1 MVRALDREPAPR
13 RLQSG
18 VVVGIALLISAPFL
32 IWIPDSSDP
41 AASLGLALQTLVGL
55 VASTRLWANGTL
67 DGLVSWIARQI
78 GRGRSRIL
86 GPLDGR
92 VLSMFIATFSFIA
105 VRHLAETIWAIT
117 PPGPLGFAVAIPVLM
132 IFACTALLLLLS
144 MLMFV
149 AVVISPLE
157 PLPEGEAMT
166 GLQAR
171 LTETRWFWPLLIPV
185 FVIGGLLQH

>member
-1 MVRALDREPAPR
+1 MVRALDRAPAPR

-18 VVVGIALLISAPFL
+18 IVVGIALLISAPFL

-41 AASLGLALQTLVGL
+41 AASVGLALQTLGGL
-55 VASTRLWANGTL
+55 VATVHLWANGTI

-78 GRGRSRIL
+78 GRGRSRVL
-86 GPLDGR
+86 GLLDGR
-92 VLSMFIATFSFIA
+92 VLSMFIAAFSFVA
-105 VRHLAETIWAIT
+105 VRYLAGAVWAIT
-117 PPGPLGFAVAIPVLM
+117 PPGPLGFVVAIPVLLV
-132 IFACTALLLLLS
+132 FACTALLLLLS

-171 LTETRWFWPLLIPV
+171 LTESRWFWPLLIPV
-185 FVIGGLLQH
+185 FVIGGLLQL